1 MVSDRKFCGIMLT
14 QGAVYLR
21 DGMIVTTGAVT
32 EPQQIEDEMTTT
44 TLGIE
49 IETEAGQGKEL
60 GQGTEGK
67 ETEV

>member
-1 MVSDRKFCGIMLT
+1 
-14 QGAVYLR
+14 
-21 DGMIVTTGAVT
+21 MIVTTGAVT

-44 TLGIE
+44 THGIE